1 MTLIKKHPTLVFGLT
16 VTLLFLFLALFRVA
30 FFDALGLKLY
40 DTWMKLKIQAE
51 TTDRIVIIEIDD
63 ESIEKLGRWPWPRS
77 LIADCIDRV
86 ASAEP
91 AVIGLNI
98 IYSEPEENT
107 GLREITRLE
116 DLFRTAFP
124 GRPGTTAAPGKGAP
138 LPPREAFLQ
147 AMDEAKARLDRDSI
161 LTQAIKSAGNVVLP
175 VFFKDTWLSATGEGD
190 ADAAALSPQ
199 AVTAIL
205 QTDSGMAAPRSSE
218 VTLPIPALREAAA
231 GMGHI
236 NCAPDQDGTFRR
248 ERLFYQFNEL
258 FIPSYSLV
266 IAARYLNVRPAE
278 ITATPGNRASLK
290 DIVIPLTPYSEML
303 INFNK
308 SEDAFRHYSFFDV
321 INDKIPL
328 GLFKRK
334 IVLVSLSA
342 KGLANPFSTPVS
354 TGTSFGDFSA
364 NVIWSILNRDFIRE
378 MPLAGISELIAILLL
393 GLFASLVLPRL
404 KAFIAGATFFFFVCL
419 LIGGSAYFFLLQS
432 TWIQVIYPLLLLI
445 VCYIGVVTINYFM
458 AESGKEKV
466 EGESAQTNRM
476 LGLSFQSQGMLDMA
490 FDKFRKVPVD
500 DEMKDVLYNLAL
512 DYERKRQFNKAAAV
526 YEYIEGHDNTFKDV
540 TEKKKKLNLASET
553 MVFGAGFGGGGGGDD
568 MAATAG
574 VRPTL
579 GRYEIIKQ
587 LGKGAMGTVYLG
599 QDPRIHRTTA
609 IKTVKFSEDFDEE
622 EAKEMRAKF
631 FREAESAGTL
641 SHPNIVTIY
650 DAGEEHDLAYIAME
664 YLEGED
670 LNKYTKK
677 KNLLPMRRVI
687 RYIADVAEALDY
699 AHQKGIVHRDIKPA
713 NIMLVKG
720 DKIKITDFGIA
731 RITASSQTKT
741 GIIKGTP
748 YYMSPEQ
755 ITGKKVDGRSDIF
768 SLGTMTF
775 QLLTGDVPFKG
786 SSPAELMHK
795 ILNEPHPDP
804 RQINPKI
811 VKPLVAILNK
821 AMAKKVE
828 DRYQTAGQMSQH
840 LRALGQ
846 KIDAV
851 VNQKKQNGQ

>member
-1 MTLIKKHPTLVFGLT
+1 MNFIKKNPTLVFGLT
-16 VTLLFLFLALFRVA
+16 VTILFLFLTYIRID
-30 FFDALGLKLY
+30 FFDTLGLKLY
-40 DTWMKLKIQAE
+40 DTWMKLKIQSE

-77 LIADCIDRV
+77 VIAGCIDKI
-86 ASAEP
+86 ATEKP

-98 IYSEPEENT
+98 IYSEAEDNT
-107 GLREITRLE
+107 GLMEIDRLE
-116 DLFRTAFP
+116 NIFKSSFP
-124 GRPGTTAAPGKGAP
+124 DTPQAQ
-138 LPPREAFLQ
+138 AFLQ
-147 AMDEAKARLDRDSI
+147 AVSDARANLDNDSK
-161 LTQAIKSAGNVVLP
+161 LARSIKSAGNVILP
-175 VFFKDTWLSATGEGD
+175 VFFKDTLLPETDQAEK
-190 ADAAALSPQ
+190 DAALA
-199 AVTAIL
+199 TAAITVSHL
-205 QTDSGMAAPRSSE
+205 PDGSVLHPRSGD
-218 VTLPIPALREAAA
+218 VTLPIPVLRKAAA

-236 NCAPDQDGTFRR
+236 NYAPDQDGTFRR
-248 ERLFYQFNEL
+248 ERLFYQFNDL
-258 FIPSYSLV
+258 FIPSYSLM
-266 IAARYLNVRPAE
+266 IAAGYLSIKPDE
-278 ITATPGNRASLK
+278 ITVNLGDKAYLK
-290 DIVIPLTPYSEML
+290 DITIPLTPYSEML
-303 INFNK
+303 INFVG
-308 SEDAFRHYSFFDV
+308 SDEAFKHYSFFDV

-328 GLFKRK
+328 RLFKGK
-334 IVLVSLSA
+334 IVLLSFSA
-342 KGLANPFSTPVS
+342 KGLANPLSTPVS
-354 TGTSFGDFSA
+354 AGTSFGDFSG
-364 NVIWSILNRDFIRE
+364 NVIWTILNRQFIKE
-378 MPLAGISELIAILLL
+378 IPLAGFVELIAILLL
-393 GLFASLVLPRL
+393 GLFITLVFPRL
-404 KAFIAGATFFFFVCL
+404 KAVVAGATFFFFLCL

-432 TWIQVIYPLLLLI
+432 TWIQVIYPLLLLVI
-445 VCYIGVVTINYFM
+445 GYIGIVTINYFV
-458 AESGKEKV
+458 AEAGKEKV

-526 YEYIEGHDNTFKDV
+526 YGYIEQHDSKFKDV

-553 MVFGAGFGGGGGGDD
+553 MVYGSDFTTSGGDD
-568 MAATAG
+568 MAATG

-579 GRYEIIKQ
+579 GRYEIVKQ

-599 QDPRIHRTTA
+599 QDPRINRTTA
-609 IKTVKFSEDFDEE
+609 IKTVKFSEDFDED
-622 EAKEMRAKF
+622 EAKEMKAKF

-670 LNKYTKK
+670 LDKYTKK

-687 RYIADVAEALDY
+687 DYIADIAEGLDY

-713 NIMLVKG
+713 NVMLLKG

-755 ITGKKVDGRSDIF
+755 ITGKKVDGRSDVF
-768 SLGTMTF
+768 SLGTMMF
-775 QLLTGDVPFKG
+775 QLLTGEVPFKG

-804 RQINPKI
+804 QQINPKI
-811 VKPLVAILNK
+811 LKPLVTILNK
-821 AMAKKVE
+821 AMAKKVD
-828 DRYQTAGQMSQH
+828 DRYQTAGQMAQH
-840 LRALGQ
+840 LRTLGR
-846 KIDAV
+846 KIDAAREK
-851 VNQKKQNGQ
+851 KKQGHN